1 MANMTNQIAT
11 KDFFEKTINII
22 AQNTSFSYSTIVL
35 NDINEELS
43 KDFKFLKD
51 IHIKGKLVEVDKTIN
66 NIGKN
71 ELRNFLRKMID
82 MMGPNYLKILLA
94 QKLNPKSLSYLEK
107 LGLRFG

>member
-1 MANMTNQIAT
+1 MTNQIAT